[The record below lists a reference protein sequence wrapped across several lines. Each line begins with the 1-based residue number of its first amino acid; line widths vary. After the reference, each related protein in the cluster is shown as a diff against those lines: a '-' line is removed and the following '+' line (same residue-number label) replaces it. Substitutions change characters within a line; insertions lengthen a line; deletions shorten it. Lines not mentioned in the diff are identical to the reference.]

1 MLQKWNTFFF
11 QANFSVFEILCFLT
25 IGELAHQYSWWWFLA
40 LIPTVF
46 ASIIMQNQFG
56 EKHD

>member
-1 MLQKWNTFFF
+1 MLQKWNNFFF

-40 LIPTVF
+40 LIPAVF
-46 ASIIMQNQFG
+46 ISIFMQNQFG
-56 EKHD
+56 DKNG